1 MSWVTCEPRS
11 MMRILSWPA
20 SRSASAPRTRE
31 ESRTVIPPLCAGR
44 GPFGQGRCFH
54 PAKPAVIRA
63 LSSSNAVKAAQFAQT
78 PCRPSDQVTSAFELL
93 VALAVVAAAFLD
105 PFQTAVGI
113 GRLVGVVL
121 IETGVHSGL
130 SRRLARIFRGQ
141 GRWEHGISGRLGGC
155 CGGGSGRARGW
166 SSGGRVGAAL
176 GFAEIAPIL
185 SAERAR
191 GLGRLI
197 LGAAL
202 LHRERLCRLPGSH
215 NHRTGKRHEA
225 CARRNLADRHGK
237 PPWISLER
245 PSSAHS
251 LLLRKSICSRS
262 ERLKDELS

>member
-31 ESRTVIPPLCAGR
+31 ESMTVIPPLCAGR
-44 GPFGQGRCFH
+44 GPFGQGRRFH

-78 PCRPSDQVTSAFELL
+78 PCRPPDQITSAFELL

-105 PFQTAVGI
+105 PFQTAVGV

-121 IETGVHSGL
+121 IEASVHPGL
-130 SRRLARIFRGQ
+130 SRRLARIFRGH

-155 CGGGSGRARGW
+155 CGGGRRRARGR
-166 SSGGRVGAAL
+166 SGCGRIGAAL

-185 SAERAR
+185 PAERAG
-191 GLGRLI
+191 GLGRLV

-215 NHRTGKRHEA
+215 NHRTGERRETCA
-225 CARRNLADRHGK
+225 CRNLANSHVK
-237 PPWISLER
+237 PPLGR
-245 PSSAHS
+245 PSSAHP

-262 ERLKDELS
+262 EWLKEELP